1 MKYEAL
7 LFDFDDCLFD
17 TYDDRTRTTVVT
29 LHENGYPD
37 ATWEVAHRE
46 LGGETAYRF
55 MKTAGV
61 EDLEEGER
69 LGKLW
74 DKTNLRDGYQTAQP
88 FPGVTE
94 TLEALT
100 EYPMGIFSASL
111 SPVVRGVLERVGMSK
126 FFAGV
131 VGKETLPEQKPSP
144 RGLFLLCR
152 QIGVEPSKCLYAG
165 DTPGDIR
172 AGKAAGMK
180 TFAVTYGLG
189 AIEALEKE
197 GPDFLAG
204 DFRDLLAVV
213 EKGL

>member
-7 LFDFDDCLFD
+7 FFDFDDCLFD
-17 TYDDRTRTTVVT
+17 TYDDRTRTTLVT
-29 LHENGYPD
+29 LHENGYPE

-55 MKTAGV
+55 MKTAGI

-74 DKTNLRDGYQTAQP
+74 DQTNLREGYQTAQP
-88 FPGVTE
+88 FPGVLE
-94 TLEALT
+94 TLEALA

-111 SPVVRGVLERVGMSK
+111 SPVVRGVLERLEMSR
-126 FFAGV
+126 FFAGI

-144 RGLFLLCR
+144 KGLFFLCG
-152 QIGVEPSKCLYAG
+152 QLGVDPSKCIYVG
-165 DTPGDIR
+165 DTPGDIQ
-172 AGKAAGMK
+172 AGKAAGMQ

-189 AIEALEKE
+189 AIEALKGKE
-197 GPDFLAG
+197 PEFLS
-204 DFRDLLAVV
+204 DSFRNLQAIV